1 MLDVQE
7 GTPTLSGENRAKTA
21 EMCHA
26 FLVETRLDILDQ
38 LKDGERCVC
47 ELTEAL
53 QTRRSR
59 LSFHL
64 TGC

>member
-7 GTPTLSGENRAKTA
+7 GTTTLSGENRAKTA
-21 EMCHA
+21 EPCHA
-26 FLVETRLDILDQ
+26 FAVETRLDILDR
-38 LKDGERCVC
+38 LKEGERCVC

-53 QTRRSR
+53 QTRKSR
-59 LSFHL
+59 LSFLL